1 MSRPFS
7 SVLAAAVCVALGGV
21 AQGQSKP
28 DTPSQDYAI
37 TIYSTADPAQFDP
50 QQYVRQQQHSI
61 NYIQNLPGYGVV
73 RQSRSIDLTRGL
85 NTIRFTDVASGIDPT
100 TVSFLSLTDPNG
112 THVLEQNYEYDLVN
126 SDKLLQKYLGKRITI
141 TRKTGSGGLDTIEGT
156 LLSFDGGGFVIQ
168 NDAAS
173 PGTHPRTVPDG
184 RSRPEQEANPIRI
197 IPRNSDITSIRLS
210 ELPGG
215 LITQPTLVWTIDAD
229 KAGKQTAQVT
239 YQTDGL
245 TWRADY
251 NLIINKDDTKAD
263 LGAWVSILNESGAS
277 YPEAKL
283 KLVAGDVHR
292 IQPPRP
298 APYDMNGRVYAAQ
311 AKAEAGFTEKSFFE
325 YHLYTLGRK
334 TSLANHSTKQIELFP
349 SKSDVPVNKTFVYY
363 GLPAGPQWFGA
374 NPRTDRDLGTQSNK
388 EVDIYLLLKNSEK
401 NGLGIPLPAGRV
413 RVYKR
418 DEADKNLEFIGE
430 DVIQHTPKDEQVM
443 IRMGSAFDIVGE
455 RKQTDFSVNARGH
468 EMSESIEV
476 VLRNHKDQPV
486 RVIVKENLYRWNN
499 WQITQA
505 SDKWEK
511 QDSRTI
517 HIPVDVPANGEK
529 KVTYTVKYTW

>member
-7 SVLAAAVCVALGGV
+7 SLLAAAICVALGAP
-21 AQGQSKP
+21 AQAQSKP
-28 DTPSQDYAI
+28 GAPSEDYAL

-50 QQYVRQQQHSI
+50 QEYVRQQQ
-61 NYIQNLPGYGVV
+61 NRYNPVQNLPGYGVV
-73 RQSRSIDLTRGL
+73 RQTRPIDLTRGL

-126 SDKLLQKYLGKRITI
+126 SDKLLQKYVGKNITLA
-141 TRKTGSGGLDTIEGT
+141 RKTANGGSDVISGK
-156 LLSFDGGGFVIQ
+156 LLSFDGGSFVIQ
-168 NDAAS
+168 NTEDQPTAR
-173 PGTHPRTVPDG
+173 PHTLPDG
-184 RSRPEQEANPIRI
+184 LNRKEVIQTNPIQI
-197 IPRNSDITSIRLS
+197 IPRSADITSIRLS

-215 LITQPTLVWTIDAD
+215 LITQPTLVWSIDTD
-229 KAGKQTAQVT
+229 RAGKQQAQVT

-283 KLVAGDVHR
+283 KLVAGVVHR
-292 IQPPRP
+292 VQP
-298 APYDMNGRVYAAQ
+298 AQ
-311 AKAEAGFTEKSFFE
+311 PMDYQMTRQIAVAKAESGFTEKSFFE
-325 YHLYTLGRK
+325 YHMYTLGRA
-334 TSLANHSTKQIELFP
+334 TTLSNHSTKQIELFP
-349 SKSDVPVNKTFVYY
+349 AKTNVPVDKTFVYY
-363 GLPAGPQWFGA
+363 GLPTGPQWFGA
-374 NPRTDRDLGTQSNK
+374 SPRTDRNLATQTNK
-388 EVDIYLLLKNSEK
+388 QLDIYLLMKNSEK

-443 IRMGSAFDIVGE
+443 IKMGSAFDIVGE
-455 RKQTDFSVNARGH
+455 RKQTNFTVNSNGH
-468 EMSESIEV
+468 EMTESIEV
-476 VLRNHKDQPV
+476 VLRNHKDQAV

-517 HIPVDVPANGEK
+517 HFPVDVPANGEK